1 MCPSNTDVKFI
12 DDDFVEMD
20 YNLPTCKQWIG
31 FLKKRKRNQFIATSM
46 L

>member
-1 MCPSNTDVKFI
+1 MCPSNTDVKCI

-31 FLKKRKRNQFIATSM
+31 FLKKEKETR